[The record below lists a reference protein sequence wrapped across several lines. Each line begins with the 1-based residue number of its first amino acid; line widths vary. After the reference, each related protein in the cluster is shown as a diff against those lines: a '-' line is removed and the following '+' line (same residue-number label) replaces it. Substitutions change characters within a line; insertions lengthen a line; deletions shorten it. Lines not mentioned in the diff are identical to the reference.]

1 MTINEP
7 FLDSFGQNAQNQD
20 KSCLFAHYF
29 CALASILSGAS
40 HLGALF
46 VRNNETRVSLSGLLL
61 EFLCHLEA
69 LFVRNS
75 DNDFVTREFYCES
88 IGHSSISKI
97 LQT

>member
-1 MTINEP
+1 M
-7 FLDSFGQNAQNQD
+7 
-20 KSCLFAHYF
+20 SCLHIISAR
-29 CALASILSGAS
+29 LRSILSGAS

-61 EFLCHLEA
+61 EFCHLEA

-88 IGHSSISKI
+88 IAHNSISKI
-97 LQT
+97 LQA

>member
-1 MTINEP
+1 M
-7 FLDSFGQNAQNQD
+7 
-20 KSCLFAHYF
+20 SCLHIISAR
-29 CALASILSGAS
+29 LRSILSGES

-97 LQT
+97 LQA